1 VTCTSFNMARVAQD
15 GAQLMVV
22 MSIDRLTAL
31 QISLLV
37 VDSIAFPFRMQQ
49 TTYKQQVVLLKMMA
63 RLLRKIASA
72 GVAVL
77 LVNQVSG
84 YVQRGHEAVRPALG
98 APACLHAF
106 MFAGYACQSSY
117 EGQERRPHRSGKPA

>member
-1 VTCTSFNMARVAQD
+1 
-15 GAQLMVV
+15 
-22 MSIDRLTAL
+22 
-31 QISLLV
+31 
-37 VDSIAFPFRMQQ
+37 MQQ

-98 APACLHAF
+98 AHACMPSCLRDMPVRAVMKVRNAGHIGRASLHDACLASAL
-106 MFAGYACQSSY
+106 MNNNGVLSCQVRHVYQYVLQGTLGAVS
-117 EGQERRPHRSGKPA
+117 PPIA